1 MSFRLTHMTALWRRS
16 LACRYPA
23 LLSRSRAALR
33 HVPADA
39 ATRKFALKTVRC
51 ARSCSTCGPAPG
63 AHQWDVTSSAFDI
76 SWRRQAPNACP
87 RRKSRLK

>member
-39 ATRKFALKTVRC
+39 ATRKFALK
-51 ARSCSTCGPAPG
+51 RSAAPEVAAPAG
-63 AHQWDVTSSAFDI
+63 L
-76 SWRRQAPNACP
+76 
-87 RRKSRLK
+87 RLVPTNGM